1 MDALDKKIIQAM
13 QDEFPVVE
21 KPYEE
26 IAGRIG
32 ITEAELLARLQVFKR
47 DGQIRKMG
55 AVLRHREVGFSSNV
69 LCAWAVPGQQ
79 IETVAQQMSEST
91 AVSHCYDRNTMPDW
105 PYSVYTMIHGHSRE
119 ECNAI
124 AEQLAEKTHIVDRM
138 MLFSV
143 KEWKKTSMRYF
154 SEAEI

>member
-32 ITEAELLARLQVFKR
+32 ITEVELLDRLKMFKH

-69 LCAWAVPGQQ
+69 LCAWAVPAEQ
-79 IETVAQQMSEST
+79 IELVAEQMSEST

-124 AEQLAEKTHIVDRM
+124 AEQLAEKTHIVDRV

-143 KEWKKTSMRYF
+143 KEWKKNKYALF
-154 SEAEI
+154 F